1 MKIKKPETI
10 DQTITIRITSTM
22 LKKLEAIA
30 KEAQVSISEVIRQMI
45 EMGIKP

>member
-10 DQTITIRITSTM
+10 DQTITIRITSSM

-30 KEAQVSISEVIRQMI
+30 KDSEISISEVIRQMI
-45 EMGIKP
+45 EAGIKP